1 MFSTKKREKEAKKEE
16 KYQNNF
22 IKGKKAESKRP
33 INIFDELSITDCFVL
48 KHFIVCDVVTEVSNT
63 PMVGGNNKQVMYSE
77 GDASRDEN
85 SGCLIIL

>member
-1 MFSTKKREKEAKKEE
+1 MLCYKREKEAKKKEE
-16 KYQNNF
+16 KCQNNF
-22 IKGKKAESKRP
+22 IKGKTQEFKRP

-77 GDASRDEN
+77 GDASREN